1 MLVKDFSDTV
11 EVTKSNLDVNQIK
24 LVAQAIQDDIQTNAI
39 NLNSI
44 TILLPHESYKK
55 PFKQQL
61 DDNTNDKKKNSLKS
75 IKIETFKN
83 WVNQCSEKNYF
94 ADDTKKRFEL
104 ANILKN
110 YPETFGI
117 SDHLALSDE
126 LISLVNELA
135 IQNVKLTSKKEFKSF
150 LIQAYGNDSKMI
162 APVSLEADIIYTTLS
177 ALNKTSSYKET
188 LNKLNIPEKTY
199 SIYLCGFF
207 NFSNG
212 EVDFLNKISGQT
224 RVKIFLYHKHCDTQ
238 NSQSLYSQML
248 CEMFSFGK
256 RSIAQRAK
264 EFSLLAPNSPI
275 HGKIKTYS
283 ASSLDDHVDILL
295 NKIKAWSEAEDG
307 NIGIVTSDRYLVR
320 RLSAVLKQSSISVN
334 DCSGWPL
341 STASAAAVL
350 ERLLECVEN
359 NFNRVSFL
367 DLLKSPFLQQSK
379 ERKKYLEIIYQ
390 LEKTL
395 INADIFNNLATYIKL
410 LQNKKDLKLHQN
422 IPDTDNKP
430 IVQILK
436 DIQKHTAQLQS
447 LYDQENVKPSDFIA
461 SLMQT
466 CIALGITKTYEH
478 DPAGKRILQ
487 LLNDLKQTT
496 SLIETRYTWWE
507 LRLFLKRNLESKSF
521 EMFNNKS
528 NITITNLEES
538 YIHNFDYLI
547 IAGIN
552 SSQMPGSPANKY
564 MLNENIRSQLGIG
577 TWADQKNKKL
587 HYFLR
592 LLNSSHNILLTRQ
605 FQNDTEL
612 LTASPWLTQIE
623 IFHEIAYNK
632 NIDNIKNNHK
642 KQKKTAPSKLKKQ
655 QLSTPIRKMPK
666 VKIPRNIM
674 IKKMTVNAHQN
685 LIDCPYKFFLKDILK
700 LKPIEGPP
708 NEGAASYG
716 SFAHKVLEMFH
727 SHKTSDKKCPGPF
740 LKKFTA
746 TNRNAA
752 IEHLRNIAEYI
763 GFQKTNTD
771 ISTIQNIQ
779 RCKKFS
785 AYYIDW
791 LITNYNEKYIAE
803 TEKTIKTQINNNLEL
818 IGRIDSIVK
827 EDSTYKIIDYKT
839 GQIPTANDC
848 KNGEAVQLASYA
860 LYNDYVDN
868 AAYLEIKDNSVKEKN
883 VLKGNDLFE
892 IKERTKNRLSSII
905 DSILAGTPLPAN
917 GDEKAC
923 KYCEM
928 SGVCRKNYWSRQ

>member
-11 EVTKSNLDVNQIK
+11 EVTKSNLDVNQIE
-24 LVAQAIQDDIQTNAI
+24 LVAQAIQDDIQTKAI
-39 NLNSI
+39 DSNSI

-61 DDNTNDKKKNSLKS
+61 DHNTNNQENNSPAAV
-75 IKIETFKN
+75 KIETFKN
-83 WVNQCSEKNYF
+83 WVNQCSEKDYF

-110 YPETFGI
+110 YPKTFGL

-135 IQNVKLTSKKEFKSF
+135 IQNVKLTNKKEFKSF
-150 LIQAYGNDSKMI
+150 LIQAYGNDNKMI

-177 ALNKTSSYKET
+177 ALNRTSSYKET
-188 LNKLNIPEKTY
+188 LDKLNIPEKTH

-207 NFSNG
+207 DFSNG
-212 EVDFLNKISGQT
+212 EIDFLNKIGEQA
-224 RVKIFLYHKHCDTQ
+224 RVKVFLYHKHCETQ
-238 NSQSLYSQML
+238 NSQSLYSQII
-248 CEMFSFGK
+248 CEMFSFDK
-256 RSIAQRAK
+256 HSLAQRAK
-264 EFSLLAPNSPI
+264 EFSLRAPNSPI
-275 HGKIKTYS
+275 YGKIQTYA
-283 ASSLDDHVDILL
+283 ASSLDDHIGIVV
-295 NKIKAWSEAEDG
+295 NKIKAWRETQNG
-307 NIGIVTSDRYLVR
+307 NIGIVTSDRYLIR

-359 NFNRVSFL
+359 NFNRLSFL

-379 ERKKYLEIIYQ
+379 GRKKYLELIYQ

-395 INADIFNNLATYIKL
+395 INASLFNNLTAYINL
-410 LQNKKDLKLHQN
+410 LQNKKDLKIQQN
-422 IPDTDNKP
+422 IPDTNNKP

-436 DIQKHTAQLQS
+436 DTQKHTAQLQN
-447 LYDQENVKPSDFIA
+447 LYYQEDIKPSDFIS
-461 SLMQT
+461 SLIQT

-478 DPAGKRILQ
+478 DSVGKRILQ
-487 LLNDLKQTT
+487 LLNDLKKST
-496 SLIETRYTWWE
+496 SLIETRYTWWD

-521 EMFNNKS
+521 EMFNNKGDV
-528 NITITNLEES
+528 TITNLEES

-547 IAGIN
+547 IAGLN
-552 SSQMPGSPANKY
+552 SSQMPGSPTNKY

-577 TWADQKNKKL
+577 TWAYQKSKKL

-592 LLNSSHNILLTRQ
+592 LLNSSREILLTRQ
-605 FQNDTEL
+605 YQNNTEL

-623 IFHEIAYNK
+623 IFHKIAYNK
-632 NIDNIKNNHK
+632 NIDNIENNRK
-642 KQKKTAPSKLKKQ
+642 EQKKTVSSKSKKQ
-655 QLSTPIRKMPK
+655 QLSMPIRKMPK

-700 LKPIEGPP
+700 LKPMESSQ
-708 NEGAASYG
+708 NQGAASYG
-716 SFAHKVLEMFH
+716 NFAHEVLEMFH
-727 SHKTSDKKCPGPF
+727 SHDTSDEKSPGPF
-740 LKKFTA
+740 LKKFTT
-746 TNRNAA
+746 TNRDAA
-752 IEHLRNIAEYI
+752 IEHLHNIAEYI
-763 GFQKTNTD
+763 AFQTTNTD
-771 ISTIQNIQ
+771 IFSIQNIQ
-779 RCKKFS
+779 KCKKFS
-785 AYYIDW
+785 AYYVDW
-791 LITNYNEKYIAE
+791 LITNYNEKYITE
-803 TEKTIKTQINNNLEL
+803 TEKTIKTQINNNLDL

-839 GQIPTANDC
+839 GQIPTISDC

-860 LYNDYVDN
+860 LYNDHVDN
-868 AAYLEIKDNSVKEKN
+868 VAYLEIKDNSIKEKN
-883 VLKGNDLFE
+883 VLKGSDLFE
-892 IKERTKNRLSSII
+892 IKERTKNRLSTII
-905 DSILAGTPLPAN
+905 DSILEGAPLPAN

-928 SGVCRKNYWSRQ
+928 SGICRKNYWSRQ